1 MGIVVIGCCQL
12 GKYDSNDVDEKHK
25 IYLWK
30 KNEEKL
36 YIFICKFK
44 RGVRNYE
51 REVLKLIDAT
61 CKLISSSLPK
71 GFRST
76 LLPINGEQSGPKTLG
91 WQRWVNL
98 GNRT

>member
-1 MGIVVIGCCQL
+1 MI
-12 GKYDSNDVDEKHK
+12 
-25 IYLWK
+25 
-30 KNEEKL
+30 
-36 YIFICKFK
+36 YIFIRKFK

-71 GFRST
+71 DFRST

-91 WQRWVNL
+91 WQR
-98 GNRT
+98 